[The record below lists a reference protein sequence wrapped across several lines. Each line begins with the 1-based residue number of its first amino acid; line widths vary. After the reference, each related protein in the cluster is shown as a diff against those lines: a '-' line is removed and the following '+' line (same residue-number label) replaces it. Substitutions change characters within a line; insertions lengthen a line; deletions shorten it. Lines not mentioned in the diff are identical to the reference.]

1 MSHLRRITRAIR
13 PWRKALLVALI
24 SLVALLAAGFIV
36 VQALGGVQQ
45 VVVLV
50 DQLKTQLLALGEP
63 VRDWV
68 AQTGPWAPLT
78 YLFSKALIFIFIPVA
93 GYPLNVASGALFGLF
108 WGLVL
113 TIVGD
118 TLGGCALFLLSRRAG
133 RPAVARL
140 VGKGRMSQVDKVLDI
155 GLGGWR
161 ELLFV
166 RVILPIP
173 FNLVSLA
180 AGLVPTL
187 SLRALVLI
195 ISLTELTKI
204 YLVGIGAGLATGQW
218 LPVAISS
225 VALPV
230 IAVFALLTRRRV
242 RKVIVRAVRWRSKED
257 SKEDSKEGVGEE
269 S

>member
-1 MSHLRRITRAIR
+1 MSYPKQVKQAAG
-13 PWRKALLVALI
+13 PGRKKVLVALI
-24 SLVALLAAGFIV
+24 SLVALLIAGFLIL
-36 VQALGGVQQ
+36 QATGGVQQ
-45 VVVLV
+45 LAVLI
-50 DQLKTQLLALGEP
+50 DQFKAQLLGLGEP

-78 YLFSKALIFIFIPVA
+78 YLFSKALIFIFVPVA

-108 WGLVL
+108 WGLTL

-118 TLGGCALFLLSRRAG
+118 TIGGCILFLLSRWAG

-140 VGKGRMSQVDKVLDI
+140 LGKGRMSQVDRVLDI

-173 FNLVSLA
+173 FNVVSLA
-180 AGLVPTL
+180 AGLVPKL
-187 SLRALVLI
+187 RLRALALI
-195 ISLTELTKI
+195 IVLTELTKI
-204 YLVGIGAGLATGQW
+204 YLVGIGAGLATGEW
-218 LPVAISS
+218 LPIAISS

-230 IAVFALLTRRRV
+230 IAVAALLTRRRV
-242 RKVIVRAVRWRSKED
+242 REAIVRAFRRVKTLSRKRS
-257 SKEDSKEGVGEE
+257 EE
-269 S
+269 APAKDG